1 MSENQEAVKTEES
14 KPAPAYRYVVSVRFK
29 NSRKAYSFGAND
41 ETLEYGDYVVVE
53 TIRGVEM
60 GEIISSLRDV
70 SMHTQNTPLKPVLR
84 KATRHDREMY
94 AENKDLAKEALARC
108 QEAVARLKLDMN
120 LISCEYT
127 LDRSKIIFVY
137 VADERVDFRELLK
150 ELAGIF
156 KCRIEL
162 RQIGPRDK
170 AKIIGGLGTCG
181 METCC
186 SRFMDDFDVV
196 SINMAKNQLLAL
208 NIQKLSGQ
216 CGKLMCCLKFED
228 ENYKQLRA
236 GLPKMNAQV
245 EYEGK
250 LYRVTSMNVINGTA
264 KLENRENVQFITLAD
279 LMEKGVFRRPEA
291 QNAKNKEKE
300 NRPGERKDD
309 RRDNERKEK
318 NRKETGERR
327 EAEAKETERQ
337 DDRKV
342 TDRKP
347 AEEKKQERREP
358 ARRPGEKKTEKKPEE
373 RKPEE
378 KRRED
383 RKPQENRRH
392 QKPRESGKE
401 VKPEGEVKAQEGD
414 GEVKTQERKR
424 PNRRRRHP
432 GRKEGQPKNAPGEDQ
447 K

>member
-309 RRDNERKEK
+309 RRDNERKEN

-327 EAEAKETERQ
+327 EAEAKLSLI
-337 DDRKV
+337 
-342 TDRKP
+342 
-347 AEEKKQERREP
+347 
-358 ARRPGEKKTEKKPEE
+358 
-373 RKPEE
+373 
-378 KRRED
+378 
-383 RKPQENRRH
+383 H
-392 QKPRESGKE
+392 I
-401 VKPEGEVKAQEGD
+401 
-414 GEVKTQERKR
+414 
-424 PNRRRRHP
+424 
-432 GRKEGQPKNAPGEDQ
+432 
-447 K
+447 

>member
-60 GEIISSLRDV
+60 GEIISNLRDV

-309 RRDNERKEK
+309 RRDNERKEN

-401 VKPEGEVKAQEGD
+401 VKPEGEVKEI
-414 GEVKTQERKR
+414 
-424 PNRRRRHP
+424 
-432 GRKEGQPKNAPGEDQ
+432 GRAHV
-447 K
+447 